1 MATLLYTVGGAVVNS
16 AAFGG
21 GNLVFSMLRDH
32 GAGEERKRHD
42 LVLEEL
48 QRARGKWND
57 DRTKRLDFINKRLR
71 ETQAAKAYINN
82 VDGKMLEY

>member
-1 MATLLYTVGGAVVNS
+1 MATLLYTVGGAMVN
-16 AAFGG
+16 AAEFDG
-21 GNLVFSMLRDH
+21 GNLAFSMLREH
-32 GAGEERKRHD
+32 GAGEECKRHD

-71 ETQAAKAYINN
+71 QTQAAKTYINN
-82 VDGKMLEY
+82 VDGAMFEY